1 MASVLTLWLS
11 RSKRETSTSLEKMSI
26 GTSTSTGPGWP
37 LSAKLERLLDDL
49 REEVRAF
56 HAPGAL
62 DERLVDLE
70 LRAVGVEVHFLMRM
84 LAVVV
89 ARHVAGDDDH
99 RDAVERRVGDAGGRV
114 GEAGAQMGQ
123 QHRGLAGHTRI
134 PIRGVRGDLLVP
146 DVDEMQLAV
155 GHRREHGDVG
165 VAAQPEDVRDPARFE
180 IPDELVRDE
189 IAHVEIILGASGV
202 RIERSGQVVMRWP
215 SSSSSAGS

>member
-1 MASVLTLWLS
+1 MTLWLQPI
-11 RSKRETSTSLEKMSI
+11 ETRDVDFLGEDVHRHVDQHRAGLAALGHK
-26 GTSTSTGPGWP
+26 
-37 LSAKLERLLDDL
+37 ERLLDDL

-114 GEAGAQMGQ
+114 GETGPQMGQ

-134 PIRGVRGDLLVP
+134 PVRGVRGDLLVP
-146 DVDEMQLAV
+146 DIDEVQLAV

-165 VAAQPEDVRDPARFE
+165 VAAEPEDVRDPARFE

-189 IAHVEIILGASGV
+189 IAHLKSPRSVWSP
-202 RIERSGQVVMRWP
+202 IERSDQVVITLP